1 MCQLL
6 RVVNIRA
13 DFVDALSALRGD
25 LGRADEEVNLFL
37 DYKNLLAQRS
47 LGSLDCLARTK
58 EAVQPLSEGI
68 ASGLQLALL
77 IFTLHCVR
85 LQRRRLPLLNVCPF
99 HGFIT
104 GPRATSPIGACMPGV

>member
-58 EAVQPLSEGI
+58 EAVQPCSKGV
-68 ASGLQLALL
+68 ASVPQLALIVFAL
-77 IFTLHCVR
+77 LCVR
-85 LQRRRLPLLNVCPF
+85 L
-99 HGFIT
+99 
-104 GPRATSPIGACMPGV
+104 